1 MPKPQAIWTEFATEN
16 MVDIVLYVA
25 QHNPVAALELEDLA
39 YTGADNLAFMPFMGR
54 KGRVEGTREYLFHP
68 NYWLI
73 YEVTDN
79 GIRVLT
85 VVHARQNYPYR

>member
-1 MPKPQAIWTEFATEN
+1 MPKPQAIWTEFATQN
-16 MVDIVLYVA
+16 LIDIVVYIA
-25 QHNPVAALELEDLA
+25 EHNFQAALELEDLA
-39 YTGADNLAFMPFMGR
+39 YTSADNLAFMPFIGR
-54 KGRVEGTREYLFHP
+54 IGRVEGTREFLMHP

-73 YEVTDN
+73 YEVNDN